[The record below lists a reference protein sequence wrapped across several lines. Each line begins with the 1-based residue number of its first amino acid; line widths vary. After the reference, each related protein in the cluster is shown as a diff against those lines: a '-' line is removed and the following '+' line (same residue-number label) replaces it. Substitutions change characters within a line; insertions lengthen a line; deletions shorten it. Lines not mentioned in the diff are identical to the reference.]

1 MNNKIKATITGLA
14 VILLVGLYTETKAE
28 ETATRDVA
36 HVGILQFTAHPALDA
51 INKGILSELSDAGYI
66 LGKNLEVTQLNAQG
80 DQSNLQ
86 TMATKLATQKN
97 DVNVGIA
104 TPAAVPLANSITDK
118 PVVFAA
124 STNPVG
130 AKLVKSMEKPGANV
144 TGVSD
149 QAPLPAQLKM
159 IHAFVPELKT
169 LGIIYTS
176 SDDAASTEAK
186 RMDALAQKAGIATK
200 MYTISSSNDLNQTA
214 QQLVSNGQVEAI
226 FVPTDNTIAGAF
238 STLVKQANEAHV
250 PIFPTVDTMVESG
263 GVAAVSINQTEIGRM
278 TGRQI
283 VKILKGQE
291 PKDMPVDFIK
301 DGQFVVNEKQMKQL
315 NMKIPAAYSDAKA
328 VKSEAN

>member
-1 MNNKIKATITGLA
+1 MNKKIKITIAGLS
-14 VILLVGLYTETKAE
+14 VILLAGLFTETQTTHKKGE
-28 ETATRDVA
+28 VA

-51 INKGILSELSDAGYI
+51 INKGILAELADAGYRS
-66 LGKNLEVTQLNAQG
+66 GENLEVTQLNAQG

-86 TMATKLATQKN
+86 TMATKLASQKN

-104 TPAAVPLANSITDK
+104 TPAAVPLANTIK
-118 PVVFAA
+118 EEPVVFAA

-130 AKLVKSMEKPGANV
+130 AKLVKSMEHPGGNV

-149 QAPLPAQLKM
+149 QAPLPAQLKL
-159 IHAFVPELKT
+159 IKTFVPNLKT

-186 RMDALAQKAGIATK
+186 RMDALAKRAGLKTK
-200 MYTISSSNDLNQTA
+200 LYTISSSNDLNQTA
-214 QQLVSNGQVEAI
+214 QQLVSQNQIQAV

-238 STLVKQANEAHV
+238 STLVRQANEAGV
-250 PIFPTVDTMVESG
+250 PIFPTVDTMVASG

-283 VKILKGQE
+283 VKILDGKK
-291 PKDMPVDFIK
+291 PKEIPVDFIK
-301 DGQFVVNEKQMKQL
+301 EGQVVVNDAQL
-315 NMKIPAAYSDAKA
+315 KRLNLQLPEAYKHAKN
-328 VKSEAN
+328 VKSEGQ

>member
-1 MNNKIKATITGLA
+1 MNTKIKVTIAGLGL
-14 VILLVGLYTETKAE
+14 ILLAGLFTETQPTVKKAG
-28 ETATRDVA
+28 DVA

-51 INKGILSELSDAGYI
+51 INKGILTELEAEGYKP
-66 LGKNLEVTQLNAQG
+66 GKNLEITQLNAQG

-86 TMATKLATQKN
+86 TMATKLSSQHN

-104 TPAAVPLANSITDK
+104 TPAAVPLANTIKDD

-130 AKLVKSMEKPGANV
+130 AKLVKSMKVPGGNV

-149 QAPLPAQLKM
+149 QAPLPAQLALMKS
-159 IHAFVPELKT
+159 FVPSLKT

-186 RMDALAQKAGIATK
+186 RMDALAKKAGLATK

-214 QQLVSNGQVEAI
+214 QQLVANKQVQAV

-238 STLVKQANEAHV
+238 STLLKQANEAGV
-250 PIFPTVDTMVESG
+250 PIFPTVDTMVASG
-263 GVAAVSINQTEIGRM
+263 GVAAVSINQTELGRM
-278 TGRQI
+278 TGKQI
-283 VKILKGQE
+283 VEILKGKA
-291 PKDMPVDFIK
+291 PKNMPVDFIK
-301 DGQFVVNEKQMKQL
+301 EGQVVVNDEQL
-315 NMKIPAAYSDAKA
+315 KHLKMTVPTAYQDAKS
-328 VKSEAN
+328 VKSEGK